1 MWRKVGRRWRKLQ
14 PQHWGPS
21 FWAICEQ
28 LTAPAQLDFASFSG
42 EKNRRK
48 KLISQRSMKQVRAVQ
63 GRYSGP
69 ASQHSCID
77 LRTYNNCTTT
87 RNQCQT
93 TAMVLEHGQELYFIG
108 LLQWFNKSPS
118 LLTADGRL
126 STGPTQDKAVC
137 LHRGLQLLR
146 RRSRRGRASANC
158 MHLHCSGRGLLQTA
172 IQICNCLRDTYMASS
187 FSQNKFLRVLR
198 NIRGKCEFRS
208 NWVSCVM
215 FVHHVSYSACPFLRK
230 L

>member
-1 MWRKVGRRWRKLQ
+1 MWRKVGRTWRKLQ

-21 FWAICEQ
+21 LWAICEQ
-28 LTAPAQLDFASFSG
+28 LTAPAQLNSASFSG

-93 TAMVLEHGQELYFIG
+93 TAMVLEHGQDLYFIG
-108 LLQWFNKSPS
+108 LPQRFTEKPELANCWWQTFNWLYSRQSS
-118 LLTADGRL
+118 LLTPRFA
-126 STGPTQDKAVC
+126 TPPAAVAA
-137 LHRGLQLLR
+137 
-146 RRSRRGRASANC
+146 RA
-158 MHLHCSGRGLLQTA
+158 GQR
-172 IQICNCLRDTYMASS
+172 
-187 FSQNKFLRVLR
+187 
-198 NIRGKCEFRS
+198 
-208 NWVSCVM
+208 
-215 FVHHVSYSACPFLRK
+215 
-230 L
+230 